1 MVTAA
6 IIITHFGGSM
16 HDSIIPAEK
25 DMAQL
30 ALWRQHLIIITQYHN
45 IHSYKECYRKFV
57 DKIQNC
63 SIIITG
69 DEMRTITINKN
80 DSGQRLDKFLLKR
93 FKTMP
98 KSLMHK
104 YLRTK
109 YIKLNG
115 KKTTP
120 EVFLNEG
127 DVLTLYIKDE
137 FFVET
142 KKEYE
147 FMKAS
152 KKLDIV
158 YEDENLM
165 LLNKKVGVI
174 VHQDKNYDA
183 DCMVNR
189 VQRYLFE
196 KGEYDPQKEKSFSPA
211 LVNRIDR
218 NTSGIIIAAKN
229 AMSLRILNEK
239 IRSREVKKFYL
250 CVVKGNPKKKSDTL
264 KGYLTKNESKNTVKV
279 SKNEI
284 KGGKEIITKYKVL
297 CYDKARDLSL
307 CEIELLTGRTHQIRA
322 HMASIGHPLLGD
334 EKYGDKALNRRF
346 HQNHQLLCSYKLKFD
361 FEKDAGELQYLDGRE
376 FSLNEIWFTKNSKIT
391 I

>member
-1 MVTAA
+1 
-6 IIITHFGGSM
+6 
-16 HDSIIPAEK
+16 
-25 DMAQL
+25 
-30 ALWRQHLIIITQYHN
+30 
-45 IHSYKECYRKFV
+45 
-57 DKIQNC
+57 
-63 SIIITG
+63 
-69 DEMRTITINKN
+69 MRTITINKN

-120 EVFLNEG
+120 EVFVNEG

-137 FFVET
+137 FFVES
-142 KKEYE
+142 KKDYE

-152 KKLDIV
+152 KKLTLV

-165 LLNKKVGVI
+165 LIDKKPGVI

-183 DCMVNR
+183 DCIVNR

-196 KGEYDPQKEKSFSPA
+196 KKEYDPEADKAFSPA

-218 NTSGIIIAAKN
+218 NTGGIIIGAKN
-229 AMSLRILNEK
+229 AMALRVLNEK
-239 IRSREVKKFYL
+239 VRTREIRKFYL
-250 CVVKGNPKKKSDTL
+250 CVVKGKLKKNTDTL
-264 KGYLTKNESKNTVKV
+264 KDFLTKNESKNTVKI
-279 SKNEI
+279 SKSKTENS
-284 KGGKEIITKYKVL
+284 KEVITKYRVL
-297 CYDKARDLSL
+297 SYDKERDLSL

-322 HMASIGHPLLGD
+322 HMAYIGHPLLGD
-334 EKYGDKALNRRF
+334 EKYGDKTLNRRF
-346 HQNHQLLCSYKLKFD
+346 HQNSQLLCSYKLVFD
-361 FEKDAGELQYLDGRE
+361 FVTDADELEYLNGKEFRLNDVWFVKD
-376 FSLNEIWFTKNSKIT
+376 NKIKL
-391 I
+391 

>member
-1 MVTAA
+1 MLHFVVNFKSYG
-6 IIITHFGGSM
+6 IINVGDIM
-16 HDSIIPAEK
+16 
-25 DMAQL
+25 
-30 ALWRQHLIIITQYHN
+30 RQ
-45 IHSYKECYRKFV
+45 
-57 DKIQNC
+57 
-63 SIIITG
+63 
-69 DEMRTITINKN
+69 ITINKN

-120 EVFLNEG
+120 EVFVNEG

-137 FFVET
+137 FFEES

-158 YEDENLM
+158 YEDENIILID
-165 LLNKKVGVI
+165 KKPGVI

-183 DCMVNR
+183 DCIVNR

-196 KGEYDPQKEKSFSPA
+196 KGEYDPESDKAFSPA

-218 NTSGIIIAAKN
+218 NTGGIIIGAKN
-229 AMSLRILNEK
+229 AMALRVLNEK
-239 IRSREVKKFYL
+239 VRTREIRKFYL
-250 CVVKGNPKKKSDTL
+250 CIVKGSPKKKSATL
-264 KGYLTKNESKNTVKV
+264 TDYLTKNESKNTVRV
-279 SKNEI
+279 TRNETPNSK
-284 KGGKEIITKYKVL
+284 KIITKYDVIS
-297 CYDKARDLSL
+297 YDKARDLSL
-307 CEIELLTGRTHQIRA
+307 IEVELLTGRTHQIRA
-322 HMASIGHPLLGD
+322 HMASISHPLLGD
-334 EKYGDKALNRRF
+334 EKYGDKALNKKYNKNS
-346 HQNHQLLCSYKLKFD
+346 QQLCSYKLMFD
-361 FEKDAGELQYLDGRE
+361 FKQDAGELQYLNQKE
-376 FSLNEIWFTKNSKIT
+376 FSLNEIWFCESNRIKL
-391 I
+391 